1 MCEER
6 QRTHF
11 FLAGFLRAEASFGAA
26 EEDEEA
32 AALGGTLVETEVDF
46 ADADVEFVED
56 GVAAG
61 GPSAALVPED
71 MAGFC
76 KEVRLKLNFVQFV
89 FELPASCSIFQYFRS
104 LILEHSGRPTGAD
117 QS

>member
-32 AALGGTLVETEVDF
+32 AALGGTLVDTEVDF

-56 GVAAG
+56 GVAAA

-89 FELPASCSIFQYFRS
+89 FELHTLWASFS
-104 LILEHSGRPTGAD
+104 LLNPCLGHYMMTIK
-117 QS
+117 QVM